1 MAKKELDLSFLLPVY
16 ETLEL
21 PSKGKFYTKNP
32 QLKDGII
39 KIRAMTTREEKII
52 DAINGN
58 TFYQN
63 WCDIIRLCTN
73 ATFDARDLT
82 FNDFIYLLFYLRVK
96 SYGSTYNIVTKCDEC
111 GKENRL
117 TIDIGEFD
125 TKFLFEDVDEPF
137 ELVLPMSNI
146 KVFTRIPRM
155 RDIIESSRKSYSE
168 TKIKGK
174 KVSSETY
181 MRAICTESMVLPNEE
196 LTKLDNPEDMLSI
209 LEIYEMLPANDSLY
223 MKKFITK
230 FDHGLLEPIL
240 VTCKECGEFFKQ
252 YPIITPDLFRP
263 DTRE

>member
-32 QLKDGII
+32 PLKDGLI
-39 KIRAMTTREEKII
+39 KIRAMTTKEEKII

-63 WCDIIRLCTN
+63 WCDIIRLCVN
-73 ATFDARDLT
+73 SAFDAKDLT

-96 SYGSTYNIVTKCDEC
+96 SYGSMYSITTKCDEC
-111 GKENRL
+111 GKENKL
-117 TIDIGEFD
+117 SINIGEFE
-125 TKFLFEDVDEPF
+125 TKFLFDDIIEPF
-137 ELVLPMSNI
+137 EIELPVSNI
-146 KVFTRIPRM
+146 KILTKIPRM

-174 KVSSETY
+174 KVSTETF
-181 MRAICTESMVLPNEE
+181 MRAICTTSMVLPNSDNTVLE
-196 LTKLDNPEDMLSI
+196 NPEDMLTI

-223 MKKFITK
+223 LKKFMNK

-240 VTCKECGEFFKQ
+240 VTCKECGELFKQ
-252 YPIITPDLFRP
+252 YPVITPDLFRP